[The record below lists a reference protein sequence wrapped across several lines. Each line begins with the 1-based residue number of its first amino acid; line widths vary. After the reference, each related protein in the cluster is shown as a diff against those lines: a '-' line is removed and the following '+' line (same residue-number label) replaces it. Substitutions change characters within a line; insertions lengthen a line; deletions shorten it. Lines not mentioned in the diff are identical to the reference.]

1 MRKRKWLLTIAVLG
15 LAVLTGV
22 ALCRQIIAQ
31 KAVETAIRQMTGF
44 PIRIESLHVSPWHS
58 RFAAGGIQLFN
69 PPEFTERLFAD
80 VPRVYVDYEFGSL
93 FCARAQITRA
103 DLHIREIVIVKNT
116 NGHSNVEQLRGLGM
130 YEAEGRSVARPF
142 QIDTLNLQIGRVVTK
157 EYNKDGSCKE
167 STRVL
172 DMTVTFRNVTEKTDI
187 NRRIF
192 YAVLRRVWFGGT
204 GVPANRSV
212 SANTRVPTVAGESAF
227 ARKSSD

>member
-15 LAVLTGV
+15 LVVLTGV

-31 KAVETAIRQMTGF
+31 KAVETAIRQTTGF
-44 PIRIESLHVSPWHS
+44 PIRIESLHIDPWHS

-80 VPRVYVDYEFGSL
+80 VPHVYVDYEFGSL

-103 DLHIREIVIVKNT
+103 DLHIREVVIVKNT
-116 NGHSNVEQLRGLGM
+116 NGHSNIEQLRGLGM

-192 YAVLRRVWFGGT
+192 YAVLKRIWFGGT
-204 GVPANRSV
+204 GTSIG
-212 SANTRVPTVAGESAF
+212 TGESAF
-227 ARKSSD
+227 ARKSSGN

>member
-1 MRKRKWLLTIAVLG
+1 MLG
-15 LAVLTGV
+15 FVALMGI

-31 KAVETAIRQMTGF
+31 KAVETVFKQTTGF
-44 PIRIESLHVSPWHS
+44 PIQIQSLQISPWHS
-58 RFAAGGIQLFN
+58 RFAAEGIQLFN
-69 PPEFTERLFAD
+69 PQEFSERLFAD
-80 VPRVYVDYEFGSL
+80 VPRLYVDYEFGSL

-103 DLHIREIVIVKNT
+103 DLQIREVVIVKNT
-116 NGHSNVEQLRGLGM
+116 NGHSNIEQLRGLGM

-142 QIDTLNLQIGRVVTK
+142 QIDRLNLQIGRVVTK

-204 GVPANRSV
+204 SV
-212 SANTRVPTVAGESAF
+212 SANTRVPIGAGDPAF
-227 ARKSSD
+227 ARKSQGD

>member
-31 KAVETAIRQMTGF
+31 KAVETIIEQTTGF
-44 PIRIESLHVSPWHS
+44 PIRIESLQISPWHS

-103 DLHIREIVIVKNT
+103 DLHIREVVIVKNT
-116 NGHSNVEQLRGLGM
+116 NGHSNIEQLRGLRM

-192 YAVLRRVWFGGT
+192 YAVLKRVWFGGT
-204 GVPANRSV
+204 GASLGP
-212 SANTRVPTVAGESAF
+212 GEPAF
-227 ARKSSD
+227 ARKSSGN

>member
-31 KAVETAIRQMTGF
+31 KAVETAIRQTTGF
-44 PIRIESLHVSPWHS
+44 PIRIESLHIDPWRS
-58 RFAAGGIQLFN
+58 RFEANGIQLFN

-103 DLHIREIVIVKNT
+103 DLHIREVVIVKNS
-116 NGHSNVEQLRGLGM
+116 NGHSNIEQLRGLGM

-192 YAVLRRVWFGGT
+192 YAVLKRIWFGGT
-204 GVPANRSV
+204 GTSIG
-212 SANTRVPTVAGESAF
+212 TGESAF
-227 ARKSSD
+227 ARKSSGN

>member
-1 MRKRKWLLTIAVLG
+1 MRKRKGLLKIAVLG
-15 LAVLTGV
+15 LAALTGI

-31 KAVETAIRQMTGF
+31 KAVETVIEQTTGF
-44 PIRIESLHVSPWHS
+44 PIRIESLQISPWHS
-58 RFAAGGIQLFN
+58 RFAADGIQLFN
-69 PPEFTERLFAD
+69 PPEFSERLFAD

-103 DLHIREIVIVKNT
+103 DLQIREVVIVKNT
-116 NGHSNVEQLRGLGM
+116 NGHSNIEQLRGLGM

-157 EYNKDGSCKE
+157 DYNRDGSCKE
-167 STRVL
+167 HTRVL

-204 GVPANRSV
+204 SVPSIG
-212 SANTRVPTVAGESAF
+212 AGESAS
-227 ARKSSD
+227 RSVPPPPLSEL